1 MAMCLSSP
9 VGKRGSREF
18 PFTNAGNICANVEL
32 TIPKH
37 VDVFSVTPAKFQVRP
52 GMAVM
57 VKVVFTPLCN
67 DSYERLGFLPYS
79 PMDFNCKQVHSVVV
93 YLNKCFSS

>member
-9 VGKRGSREF
+9 VGKRVSREF

-37 VDVFSVTPAKFQVRP
+37 LDVFCVSPNKFQVRP
-52 GMAVM
+52 GMVSMRVCARRV
-57 VKVVFTPLCN
+57 
-67 DSYERLGFLPYS
+67 S
-79 PMDFNCKQVHSVVV
+79 
-93 YLNKCFSS
+93 

>member
-9 VGKRGSREF
+9 VGKRVSREF

-37 VDVFSVTPAKFQVRP
+37 LEVFSVTPDKFQVRP
-52 GMAVM
+52 GMVRTSC
-57 VKVVFTPLCN
+57 F
-67 DSYERLGFLPYS
+67 EGRLPRSHEDESRNYS
-79 PMDFNCKQVHSVVV
+79 RQGLSWDLRF
-93 YLNKCFSS
+93 

>member
-9 VGKRGSREF
+9 VGKRVSREF

-37 VDVFSVTPAKFQVRP
+37 LDVFSVTPDKFQVRP
-52 GMAVM
+52 GMVSHARCSLM
-57 VKVVFTPLCN
+57 HA
-67 DSYERLGFLPYS
+67 RLSQRHKGDRLFGGRL
-79 PMDFNCKQVHSVVV
+79 
-93 YLNKCFSS
+93 

>member
-9 VGKRGSREF
+9 VGKRVSREF

-37 VDVFSVTPAKFQVRP
+37 LDVFSVTPDKFQVRP
-52 GMAVM
+52 GMVSM
-57 VKVVFTPLCN
+57 RTHRFCLSVPLIPATDVN
-67 DSYERLGFLPYS
+67 L
-79 PMDFNCKQVHSVVV
+79 
-93 YLNKCFSS
+93 

>member
-9 VGKRGSREF
+9 VGKRVSREF

-37 VDVFSVTPAKFQVRP
+37 LEVFSVTPDKFQVRP
-52 GMAVM
+52 GMVRTVHRVSRAVYRDHTRM
-57 VKVVFTPLCN
+57 RVATRARVLA
-67 DSYERLGFLPYS
+67 GI
-79 PMDFNCKQVHSVVV
+79 
-93 YLNKCFSS
+93 